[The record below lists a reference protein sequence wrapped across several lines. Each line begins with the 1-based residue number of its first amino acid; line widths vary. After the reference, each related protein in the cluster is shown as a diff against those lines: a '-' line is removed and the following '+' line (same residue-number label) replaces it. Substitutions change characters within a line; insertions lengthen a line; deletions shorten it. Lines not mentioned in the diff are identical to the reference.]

1 MRLLMISNDK
11 KILDPTSAVAQRQ
24 IEYAKKYEEVHILL
38 RTKSQEKNL
47 APHLWVYGSYW
58 RYGLARFIAKARG
71 ITHITC
77 QDPFENGLIGTLIK
91 RRHPAHLEFQLHT
104 DFDAQSNWR
113 KYLAKY
119 NFTYADHVRVV
130 SERVKNQIKKYVAE
144 EKIEVRPIFV
154 DTEKIKNTPI
164 TVDLHKKYPQYKKI
178 VLMVSRIEKEKQID
192 MAIRAFAQLPDYAL
206 VVVGEGSLREN
217 LQKIATPNVYFEGW
231 HDPATYYKTADVF
244 LNTSAFEGYGM
255 TLVEAKSVGLR
266 VLSTDVGVAKEV
278 GAEIITSTEDIV
290 QKL

>member
-1 MRLLMISNDK
+1 MKLLMISNDK
-11 KILDPTSAVAQRQ
+11 KILDPTSAVTQRQ

-38 RTKSQEKNL
+38 RTRAQEKNL
-47 APHLWVYGSYW
+47 APNLWVYGSYW
-58 RYGLARFIAKARG
+58 RYGLARFIARSRS

-130 SERVKNQIKKYVAE
+130 SERVKNQIKKYVSE

-154 DTEKIKNTPI
+154 DTEKIKNAPI
-164 TVDLHKKYPQYKKI
+164 TVDLHQKYPQYKKI
-178 VLMVSRIEKEKQID
+178 ALMVSRIEKEKQID

-206 VVVGEGSLREN
+206 VIVGEGGLVERLKS
-217 LQKIATPNVYFEGW
+217 ISTPNIYFEGW

-244 LNTSAFEGYGM
+244 INTSAFEGYGM
-255 TLVEAKSVGLR
+255 TLVEAQSVGLR
-266 VLSTDVGVAKEV
+266 ILSTDVGVAKEI
-278 GAEIITSTEDIV
+278 GAEIITSTEDII

>member
-1 MRLLMISNDK
+1 MKLLSISNDK
-11 KILDPTSAVAQRQ
+11 KIFDRESAVAQRQ

-38 RTKSQEKNL
+38 RAHKQEKTL
-47 APHLWVYGSYW
+47 APNLWVYGSYW
-58 RYGLARFIAKARG
+58 RYGLARFLVEKRN
-71 ITHITC
+71 ITHVTC

-91 RRHPAHLEFQLHT
+91 RRHLVHLEFQLHT
-104 DFDAQSNWR
+104 DFDAQSSWR

-130 SERVKNQIKKYVAE
+130 SERVKNQIKKYVPE

-154 DTEKIKNTPI
+154 DTEKIKNAPI

-178 VLMVSRIEKEKQID
+178 ALMVSRIEKEKQID
-192 MAIRAFAQLPDYAL
+192 MAIRAFAQLPEYAL
-206 VVVGEGSLREN
+206 VIVGEGSLKEK
-217 LQKIATPNVYFEGW
+217 LQNMSTPNVYFEGW

-266 VLSTDVGVAKEV
+266 VLSTDVGVAKEI
-278 GAEIITSTEDIV
+278 GAEIINSTEDIIK
-290 QKL
+290 KL

>member
-1 MRLLMISNDK
+1 MKLLSISNDK
-11 KILDPTSAVAQRQ
+11 KIFDRESAVARRQ

-38 RTKSQEKNL
+38 RARKQEKTL
-47 APHLWVYGSYW
+47 ASNLWVYGSYW
-58 RYGLARFIAKARG
+58 RYGLARFLVEKRN
-71 ITHITC
+71 ITHVTC

-91 RRHPAHLEFQLHT
+91 RRHPVHLEFQLHT
-104 DFDAQSNWR
+104 DFDAQSSWR

-130 SERVKNQIKKYVAE
+130 SERVKNQIKKYVPE

-154 DTEKIKNTPI
+154 DTEKIKNAPI

-178 VLMVSRIEKEKQID
+178 ALMVSRIEKEKQID
-192 MAIRAFAQLPDYAL
+192 MAIRAFAQLPEYAL
-206 VVVGEGSLREN
+206 VIVGEGSLKKK
-217 LQKIATPNVYFEGW
+217 LQKMSTPNVYFEGW

-244 LNTSAFEGYGM
+244 LSTSTFEGYGM

-266 VLSTDVGVAKEV
+266 VLSTDVGVAKEI
-278 GAEIITSTEDIV
+278 GAEIVNSTEDII